1 MTVAY
6 HHSSAAYGNLNVNPT
21 DAIDAYTAA
30 LNSADTWVAYQF
42 QCPPAGATPSKV
54 MVYCSAEAGTVTSG
68 MTCEI
73 YSNSSGGLPDS
84 AVDINTGMTADCA
97 ASTWLEFT
105 GFDAALTG
113 GAAYWI
119 VVKNTTGTPG
129 TNYPTL
135 RYYKSQIPYVGSYT
149 AGVAECD
156 YAVRQTND
164 AGTGWASASVRY
176 HSGGWRIEY
185 SDGGVQGLPI
195 SAVTNASTGTA
206 VYDARE
212 HGALFTTPAN
222 AKMRVVGAI
231 FGCNKTGSPTSKYR
245 LRLYKGDTLVDTT
258 KLIDP
263 VLVATRT
270 SVRAFFATSRELD
283 ASTAYRIVLGSDD
296 SGTCDSS
303 NYLRCIS
310 QTYQDSAASRLLMPG
325 RGWYQCY
332 LSGTWTDTN
341 TECPM
346 IALLLDQDSGEFGEL
361 AGGGGGPLV
370 GGRLVR

>member
-1 MTVAY
+1 
-6 HHSSAAYGNLNVNPT
+6 
-21 DAIDAYTAA
+21 
-30 LNSADTWVAYQF
+30 
-42 QCPPAGATPSKV
+42 
-54 MVYCSAEAGTVTSG
+54 MVYCSAKAGVVAITA
-68 MTCEI
+68 TCEI
-73 YSNSSGGLPDS
+73 YSNSAGGLPNA
-84 AVDINTGMTADCA
+84 AVDINTGITAAIA
-97 ASTWLEFT
+97 AGNWIEFT

-113 GAAYWI
+113 GATYWI
-119 VVKNTTGTPG
+119 VVKNTTETPG

-135 RYYKSQIPYVGSYT
+135 RYFKSHIPFAGSLTSGVG
-149 AGVAECD
+149 ECD
-156 YAVRQTND
+156 YAVRQTTD
-164 AGTGWASASVRY
+164 AGTGWASATLRY
-176 HSGGWRIEY
+176 YCSGWRIEY

-195 SAVTNASTGTA
+195 SAVTNASAGTA

-231 FGCNKTGSPTSKYR
+231 FGCNKAGSPTSKYR

-263 VLVATRT
+263 ALVTTRT
-270 SVRAFFATSRELD
+270 NVRAFFATSRELD

-303 NYLRCIS
+303 NHLRCIS
-310 QTYQDSAASRLLMPG
+310 QTYQDSDASRLLMPG

-361 AGGGGGPLV
+361 AGGGGGGINNPFFPSWIK
-370 GGRLVR
+370 